1 MCRRT
6 DDAGAWVTKTV
17 EELWAKFWAWTESH
31 AAGAYLFRGQA
42 DSSDI
47 LPKIGRS
54 GYNFDYTRERALFE
68 AFERA
73 ARPYLKGEMSP
84 FEMLAL
90 AQHHGAPTRLVDW
103 STSPLVAA
111 WFAVSSYPEGT
122 DAQIYAL
129 DVVRADI
136 DALNTKTR
144 TTRAGTTVEDPLR
157 LTTGVYLIETAQVS
171 NRITTQ
177 RGIFTLHGKPT
188 APLKIPASETFQIP
202 ATLRADFHSRLMDVG
217 VDASHIYP
225 DIDGL
230 CRSLDYRFKSG
241 KTLSAFA

>member
-1 MCRRT
+1 M
-6 DDAGAWVTKTV
+6 AKTV
-17 EELWAKFWAWTESH
+17 EELWSDFWVWTESH
-31 AAGAYLFRGQA
+31 TAGAYLFRGQA
-42 DSSDI
+42 DGSAI
-47 LPKIGRS
+47 LPKIGRP
-54 GYNFDYTRERALFE
+54 GYDFDYVRERALFE

-111 WFAVSSYPEGT
+111 WFAVSSFPEGT
-122 DAQIYAL
+122 DAKVYAL
-129 DVVRADI
+129 DVVRKDI

-144 TTRAGTTVEDPLR
+144 ETRTGTIVEDPLR
-157 LTTGVYLIETAQVS
+157 PKSGVYLIETAQVS

-177 RGIFTLHGKPT
+177 RGIFTLHGDPT
-188 APLKIPASETFQIP
+188 APLVIPSPDVFEVP
-202 ATLRADFHSRLMDVG
+202 AALRSNFHSRLMDVG
-217 VDASHIYP
+217 IDASHIYP

-241 KTLSAFA
+241 KTLSAFT

>member
-1 MCRRT
+1 MT
-6 DDAGAWVTKTV
+6 TV
-17 EELWAKFWAWTESH
+17 EELWTNFWVWTESH

-42 DSSDI
+42 DGSPI
-47 LPKIGRS
+47 LPKIGRV
-54 GYNFDYTRERALFE
+54 GYGFDYSRERALFD

-73 ARPYLKGEMSP
+73 ARPFLKGAMSP
-84 FEMLAL
+84 FELLAL

-111 WFAVSSYPEGT
+111 WFAVSSFPEGT

-129 DVVRADI
+129 DVVGQDI

-144 TTRAGTTVEDPLR
+144 ETRKGTTVEDPLR
-157 LTTGVYLIETAQVS
+157 LTSGVYLIETAQVS
-171 NRITTQ
+171 SRITTQ
-177 RGIFTLHGKPT
+177 RGIFTLHGDPTKP
-188 APLKIPASETFQIP
+188 LVIPTPEVFQIP
-202 ATLRADFHSRLMDVG
+202 AILRSAFQSRLMDVG
-217 VDASHIYP
+217 VDAAHIYP

-241 KTLSAFA
+241 KTLSAFT

>member
-1 MCRRT
+1 MAT
-6 DDAGAWVTKTV
+6 TV
-17 EELWAKFWAWTESH
+17 EELWANFWTWTESH
-31 AAGAYLFRGQA
+31 ATGAYLFRGQA
-42 DSSDI
+42 DTSAI

-54 GYNFDYTRERALFE
+54 GYNFDYARERALFE

-73 ARPYLKGEMSP
+73 ARPYLKSEMSA
-84 FEMLAL
+84 FELLAL

-111 WFAVSSYPEGT
+111 WFAVSSFPETT

-129 DVVRADI
+129 DVVRPDI
-136 DALNTKTR
+136 LVLDTKTGE
-144 TTRAGTTVEDPLR
+144 TRDGTTVKGPLSPR
-157 LTTGVYLIETAQVS
+157 SGVYLIETAQVS

-177 RGIFTLHGKPT
+177 RGIFTLHGE
-188 APLKIPASETFQIP
+188 PLTPFVVPSAETFEIP
-202 ATLRADFHSRLMDVG
+202 CALRAGFQSRLMDVG